1 MIYSP
6 LVVGETAELLEVSN
20 DLVGTYVYRVI
31 LKCLPAKEKTLE
43 FSTLFGT
50 MIPIRLRVQNR
61 ADCRANFICT
71 VGYWKVPS
79 NIFYNSMFSI

>member
-61 ADCRANFICT
+61 ADCRADFICT
-71 VGYWKVPS
+71 VGY
-79 NIFYNSMFSI
+79 